1 MSAHPRHTFPGIV
14 KSQMNRLRKLCS
26 RDSDFRDAVKNL
38 ELRCLNSGYQKTMVT
53 EILNSA
59 ASLMRNLRVVYKP
72 ILNNKLNVRLITL
85 AGTSYVKKF
94 KDFASR
100 MNTILINSNVRIEIV
115 QCTSTPLS
123 KLLFNNGNG
132 PRNIGTSDECAACR
146 NNMVND
152 TGVVSSNVTGRQFKV
167 NTTLSCCDGGIYV
180 IDTNCSAQYTGKT
193 IHYGIRSNEHF
204 LQGGTAIS
212 PHIRNC
218 EICNN
223 AVEFNLTF
231 VESYLQRGK
240 YTLSEREY
248 LWNTR
253 IRGSINTH
261 KILGT

>member
-1 MSAHPRHTFPGIV
+1 MFELKSFNVHPPLFP
-14 KSQMNRLRKLCS
+14 NY
-26 RDSDFRDAVKNL
+26 F
-38 ELRCLNSGYQKTMVT
+38 
-53 EILNSA
+53 
-59 ASLMRNLRVVYKP
+59 
-72 ILNNKLNVRLITL
+72 
-85 AGTSYVKKF
+85 
-94 KDFASR
+94 
-100 MNTILINSNVRIEIV
+100 
-115 QCTSTPLS
+115 
-123 KLLFNNGNG
+123 FNNGNG

>member
-1 MSAHPRHTFPGIV
+1 MFELKSFNVHPPLFP
-14 KSQMNRLRKLCS
+14 NY
-26 RDSDFRDAVKNL
+26 F
-38 ELRCLNSGYQKTMVT
+38 
-53 EILNSA
+53 
-59 ASLMRNLRVVYKP
+59 
-72 ILNNKLNVRLITL
+72 
-85 AGTSYVKKF
+85 
-94 KDFASR
+94 
-100 MNTILINSNVRIEIV
+100 
-115 QCTSTPLS
+115 
-123 KLLFNNGNG
+123 FNNGNG

-167 NTTLSCCDGGIYV
+167 NTTLSCCDGDIYV

-240 YTLSEREY
+240 YTLLEREY